1 VSQKKYI
8 IILSILLIS
17 VLLTGKIRAK
27 NYYDFTSIYTYT
39 FDNNESSSILEDC
52 RKLYNNYMFG
62 KQSDKDIIIE
72 STKVFQLCDYVLYKG
87 KISSA
92 VYYDIMITMLLPNER
107 ETLKEKNTYVNE
119 LNTYMIR
126 KKKLG
131 LLISTY
137 EMSSPVIK
145 DSNKEAYILVMNKY
159 ADDNEE
165 YIKYNFCKENEKWY
179 YVDKQTVRAK
189 REKDNG

>member
-1 VSQKKYI
+1 MSQKKYI

-17 VLLTGKIRAK
+17 VLLTGKIRA
-27 NYYDFTSIYTYT
+27 NNCYDFTSVYTYT
-39 FDNNESSSILEDC
+39 FDNSKNNDIMEDC
-52 RKLYNNYMFG
+52 RKSYNNYMFD

-72 STKVFQLCDYVLYKG
+72 ATKVFQLSDYVLYKG

-92 VYYDIMITMLLPNER
+92 VYYDIMITMLFPNER
-107 ETLKEKNTYVNE
+107 ETLKEKNIYVNE

-131 LLISTY
+131 LLISSY
-137 EMSSPVIK
+137 EMSTPVIK

-165 YIKYNFCKENEKWY
+165 YIKYNFCKDNEKWY

-189 REKDNG
+189 REKDNE